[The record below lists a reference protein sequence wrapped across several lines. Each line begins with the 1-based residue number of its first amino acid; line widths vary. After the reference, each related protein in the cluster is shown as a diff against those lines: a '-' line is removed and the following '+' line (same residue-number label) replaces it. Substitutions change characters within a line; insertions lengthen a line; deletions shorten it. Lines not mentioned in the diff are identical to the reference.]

1 MMSIGRRR
9 MSRMQTEDVKKD
21 KMKEEDV
28 KKGGRNVKKQSLNPM
43 KDRSQLAGS
52 ETASASISQY
62 FGLDSLCKTPS
73 HYHKSFPQ

>member
-1 MMSIGRRR
+1 
-9 MSRMQTEDVKKD
+9 MQEEDVKKD
-21 KMKEEDV
+21 KMKEENV
-28 KKGGRNVKKQSLNPM
+28 KKGDTELKEQSLNPL

-62 FGLDSLCKTPS
+62 FGLESLCKTPS